1 MVLTDKTEN
10 KCYRYLIENYID
22 NEKLFELL
30 LEKLPNMDRE
40 WHYKDLSYPFDVNLL
55 EFANFLS
62 DFIIELDF
70 DWNDRLRRVQK
81 EIVDE
86 KLPKLVDGNAYINK
100 LIHDLECKNESY
112 QRNIEINNE
121 RIQNL
126 RSTLVKDSENDLSSR

>member
-30 LEKLPNMDRE
+30 LEKLPNMNSE
-40 WHYKDLSYPFDVNLL
+40 WHYKDLSYPTDVNLL

-86 KLPKLVDGNAYINK
+86 KLPKLVDGNGYINK

-126 RSTLVKDSENDLSSR
+126 KNTLVKDDEK